1 MLLSESSRFLFTP
14 DLTICRLLNGMWQV
28 SGAHGRIDPQGA
40 IASMVEYFDAGYT
53 TWDLADHYGPAEDFI
68 GAFRR
73 QLVATRG
80 EAALSQVQAFT
91 KWVPRPGPMPRSL
104 VESSIDRSR
113 QRMDTPCLDL
123 LQFHWWDYRFLFTP
137 DLTICRLLNGMWQ
150 VSGAH
155 GRIDPQGAIASMV
168 EYFDA
173 GYTTWD
179 LADHYGP
186 AEDFIGAFRRQLV
199 ATRGEAALSQVQAF
213 TKWVPRPGPMPRSLV
228 ESSIDRS
235 RQRMDTPCLDLLQFH
250 WWDYGDPA
258 YLDALKHMVDLQREG
273 KIRHLALTNFDTE
286 HLQIILDSGIPI
298 VSNQVQYS
306 LVDRRPEVYMA
317 KLCQAR
323 GVHLLTYGTLCGGF
337 LSDRY
342 LGKPEPRRGELATV
356 SQQKYKRMIDAWGG
370 WGLFQDLLKT
380 LSLIHISEPT
390 RH

>member
-1 MLLSESSRFLFTP
+1 MLLPDSSRFQFTP
-14 DLTICRLLNGMWQV
+14 DLNICRLLNGMWQV
-28 SGAHGRIDPQGA
+28 SGAHGRIDPKGA
-40 IASMVEYFDAGYT
+40 IASMVDYFDAGYT

-73 QLVATRG
+73 RLAAERG

-91 KWVPRPGPMPRSL
+91 KWVPRPGPMPRAL
-104 VESSIDRSR
+104 VERNID
-113 QRMDTPCLDL
+113 L
-123 LQFHWWDYRFLFTP
+123 
-137 DLTICRLLNGMWQ
+137 
-150 VSGAH
+150 
-155 GRIDPQGAIASMV
+155 
-168 EYFDA
+168 
-173 GYTTWD
+173 
-179 LADHYGP
+179 
-186 AEDFIGAFRRQLV
+186 
-199 ATRGEAALSQVQAF
+199 
-213 TKWVPRPGPMPRSLV
+213 
-228 ESSIDRS
+228 S

-273 KIRHLALTNFDTE
+273 KLRHLALTNFDTE

-317 KLCQAR
+317 KLCQER

-370 WGLFQDLLKT
+370 WGLFQELLKT
-380 LSLIHISEPT
+380 LAAIAHKHQVSLSNVAVRAILDRPAVAGVIVGT
-390 RH
+390 RLSIAEHRADNARVFTFQLDADDWQQIEQVSAQSRNLLSQIGDCGDEYRG